1 MRARRARAGRRTGFL
16 ARAVGSSGPGA
27 SQRAEA
33 LLQPLV
39 EKRASLGTFNSRSA
53 PPCGWFLCAPS
64 RASVF
69 ATLIV
74 FARASIRLVACGLG
88 PRSVSSQQPLSNREG
103 PTRGEEHEARRSW
116 RAKGGRAQHPRQKKS
131 RAVGRGFSSS
141 TSSKRK
147 KCPSASPAGAMSC
160 SQRARA

>member
-53 PPCGWFLCAPS
+53 PPCGWFVSAV
-64 RASVF
+64 RA
-69 ATLIV
+69 AEK
-74 FARASIRLVACGLG
+74 LVCLL
-88 PRSVSSQQPLSNREG
+88 R
-103 PTRGEEHEARRSW
+103 
-116 RAKGGRAQHPRQKKS
+116 
-131 RAVGRGFSSS
+131 
-141 TSSKRK
+141 
-147 KCPSASPAGAMSC
+147 
-160 SQRARA
+160 